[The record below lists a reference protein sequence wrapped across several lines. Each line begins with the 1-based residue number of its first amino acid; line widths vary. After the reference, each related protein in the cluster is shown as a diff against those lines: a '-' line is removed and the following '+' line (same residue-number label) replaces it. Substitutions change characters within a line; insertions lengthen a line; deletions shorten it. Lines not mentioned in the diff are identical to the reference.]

1 VLRDEIV
8 IWRSDARLWDLLSQA
23 QAKLGLR
30 AEAHRTAAERYV
42 LLGSP
47 LMAVEQLRLAQR
59 AGDTDFYTASVIDAR
74 LRELEPEARR
84 EIEDSRQGM
93 R

>member
-1 VLRDEIV
+1 
-8 IWRSDARLWDLLSQA
+8 LWDLLA
-23 QAKLGLR
+23 QAEGKLNHR
-30 AEAHRTAAERYV
+30 ADAHRAAAERYV

-84 EIEDSRQGM
+84 EIEDSRQAN